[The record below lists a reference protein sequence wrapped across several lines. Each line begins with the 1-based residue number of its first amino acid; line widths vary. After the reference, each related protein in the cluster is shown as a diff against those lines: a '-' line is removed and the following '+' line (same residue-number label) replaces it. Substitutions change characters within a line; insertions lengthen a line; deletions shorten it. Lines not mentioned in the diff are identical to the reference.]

1 MKVRFDVAFY
11 PHRKMPVT
19 TGIYMFKFKHPEV
32 PPIQSFCSRGY
43 NPTCRGPITPCI
55 TSNGS
60 PLDLLQSLQRSPLPG
75 PSLTHPW
82 KSLTLAS
89 FTPMKIYTKGPNLK
103 ESIQRLPVSSWGWKI
118 GLLTGKVHGSCPWL
132 FAVSVCSPALLGSK
146 WRHSA
151 ICKREE
157 SKSSEDTWQLRN
169 LTKESWMWKIQQSRM
184 MIMKCVCWI
193 SFWVVPPPSNSG
205 KW

>member
-1 MKVRFDVAFY
+1 MTTNDDNHTTLKDDFCLYIMELMKVRFDVAFY

-89 FTPMKIYTKGPNLK
+89 FYPNENIYKGPQFEGKHPTSSGFIMGLK
-103 ESIQRLPVSSWGWKI
+103 NWPPDWEGPWKLPMTLCRV
-118 GLLTGKVHGSCPWL
+118 GLFTGLVG
-132 FAVSVCSPALLGSK
+132 
-146 WRHSA
+146 
-151 ICKREE
+151 I
-157 SKSSEDTWQLRN
+157 
-169 LTKESWMWKIQQSRM
+169 
-184 MIMKCVCWI
+184 
-193 SFWVVPPPSNSG
+193 
-205 KW
+205 